1 MRRAPA
7 LCRDMSEVR
16 AAIDS
21 VDDGLLDLLAQRVGY
36 IERAAELKPS
46 AGIPA
51 RAPDRVR
58 EVLARVGVG
67 AEARGVPGELATRL
81 WSVMIDWAIAHETAR
96 MSAAGHASDVAAKG

>member
-1 MRRAPA
+1 MPRAPSQ
-7 LCRDMSEVR
+7 CRDMSEVR
-16 AAIDS
+16 AAIDR

-67 AEARGVPGELATRL
+67 AEARGMPAELATRL
-81 WSVMIDWAIAHETAR
+81 WSVMIDWAIAHESAR
-96 MSAAGHASDVAAKG
+96 MSAASGASDAVAKG